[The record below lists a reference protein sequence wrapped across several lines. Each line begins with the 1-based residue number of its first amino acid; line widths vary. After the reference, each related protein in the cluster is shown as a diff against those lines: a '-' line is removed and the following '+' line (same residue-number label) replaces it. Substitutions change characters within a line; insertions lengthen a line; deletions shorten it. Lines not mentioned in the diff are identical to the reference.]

1 MQILGLTG
9 GSGSGKGYVAALF
22 AAQGI
27 PSIDCDEVSRQIC
40 TKGSPCLCELA
51 EALGSEV
58 LAADGSY
65 DRAATAK
72 IVFSDRDKLNLLNRI
87 THRYI
92 LAECRTRLTRLR
104 EEGIE
109 IAIVDA
115 PVLYESGFDS
125 ECDAVAAVIA
135 EERERI
141 RRIVKRDGISE
152 EMARMRISK
161 QHSET
166 FYRQKADYII
176 ENGIGVTR
184 EMLEKQIE
192 RIRTDLAR
200 REAAP

>member
-1 MQILGLTG
+1 MRILGLTG

-27 PSIDCDEVSRQIC
+27 PSIDCDAVSRQVC
-40 TKGSPCLCELA
+40 TKGSACLGELA
-51 EALGSEV
+51 EALGGEV
-58 LAADGSY
+58 LAPDGSY
-65 DRAATAK
+65 DRAATAR
-72 IVFSDRDKLNLLNRI
+72 IVFSDRDKLDLLNRI

-92 LAECRTRLTRLR
+92 LAECRTRLAQMR
-104 EEGIE
+104 EAGVE

-115 PVLYESGFDS
+115 PVLYESGFDA

-135 EERERI
+135 EEQERI

-161 QHSET
+161 QHSEA

-176 ENGIGVTR
+176 ENGVGVTR
-184 EMLEKQIE
+184 EMLEGQIE
-192 RIRTDLAR
+192 RIRTALTR